1 MKWIFFSYSLPAKP
15 SRPRV
20 YIWRRL
26 KKLGAVNYQSLW
38 VLPYSADRVNELKK
52 LMKDIEE
59 FKGESLLLDG
69 KALDR
74 TQEEQITGAF
84 LQSRNEDYQELIK
97 KCDDFLKEI
106 ENEIRNENL
115 IFAEVEEN
123 EDELEKLK
131 QWQKKIEKRD
141 FLGAPLRKTAMEKI
155 KQCEKVFEDFAL
167 KVYEFQ
173 KSR

>member
-38 VLPYSADRVNELKK
+38 VNELKK

-106 ENEIRNENL
+106 ENETRNENF